1 MIEVLLQLEEAVK
14 DLEELKITLTK
25 EIGESL

>member
-1 MIEVLLQLEEAVK
+1 VLLQLEEAVK
-14 DLEELKITLTK
+14 DLEQLKETLTK